1 MTPPHPDGAARA
13 AADVVALLGSREP
26 LLGRTHL
33 VCVDGPAGSGKT
45 TLAAAVR
52 RSLPPTRSVRVVHL
66 DDLYPGWDGLAAGV
80 EHVAEH
86 VVGALAAGR
95 PPRYR
100 RWDWHADGPGPWVD
114 VPVTDVL
121 VLEGVGAGADAYAD
135 RTSVLVWV
143 EADRPVRL
151 ARGLA
156 RDGVAT
162 REQFERWVREE
173 AAYLDAQGTRDRADL
188 VVRT

>member
-1 MTPPHPDGAARA
+1 MSRRPWAEAA
-13 AADVVALLGSREP
+13 AADVVERVQQQQP
-26 LLGRTHL
+26 LLAGTHL

-52 RSLPPTRSVRVVHL
+52 RAVPAGLSCRVVHL

-80 EHVAEH
+80 EHVVEH

-95 PPRYR
+95 PAGYR
-100 RWDWHADGPGPWVD
+100 RWDWHAGRPGPWVE
-114 VPVTDVL
+114 VPVTDWL
-121 VLEGVGAGADAYAD
+121 VLEGVGAGARAYAD

-143 EADRPVRL
+143 EADRSDRL

-156 RDGVAT
+156 REGVAT
-162 REQFERWVREE
+162 RAQFERWVHDE
-173 AAYLDAQGTRDRADL
+173 AAFLDAQGARARADL